1 MTRQGEETRA
11 RLIRAAVALYQTRGY
26 HATGVAAILDAAG
39 VPKGSMYHHFP
50 GGKQALTI
58 AAVDQLAEDMETRF
72 ARALDGDASAE
83 TQVHRLFTDTAAW
96 LESHDYAQGALLS
109 LLAQEVAPAETA
121 LRARIA
127 QAYRD
132 ATARLATALESGGAE
147 MPEELAT
154 TVLAALDGGIARA
167 RAQRST
173 VGLHRAGEMLARVAR
188 TT

>member
-1 MTRQGEETRA
+1 MTRQGQETRL
-11 RLIRAAVALYQTRGY
+11 RLIRAAVALYQSRGY
-26 HATGVAAILDAAG
+26 HATGVSAILDHAG

-58 AAVDQLAEDMETRF
+58 AAVDHLAEDMAARF
-72 ARALDGDASAE
+72 ARTSEGGARAR
-83 TQVHRLFTDTAAW
+83 TQITRLFTDAAAS
-96 LESHDYAQGALLS
+96 LEAHDYAQGALLS
-109 LLAQEVAPAETA
+109 LLAQEVEPGETA
-121 LRARIA
+121 LRSRIA

-132 ATARLATALESGGAE
+132 ASRQLADNLAEGGAD

-173 VGLHRAGEMLARVAR
+173 VGLHCAGEVLARLAGE
-188 TT
+188 

>member
-1 MTRQGEETRA
+1 MTRQGTETRT
-11 RLIRAAVALYQTRGY
+11 RLIRAAVALYQSQGY
-26 HATGVAAILDAAG
+26 HATGVAAILAHAG

-50 GGKQALTI
+50 GGKQELTV
-58 AAVDQLAEDMETRF
+58 AAVDWLSEEMAGRF
-72 ARALDGDASAE
+72 ARAMSGDIPASR
-83 TQVHRLFTDTAAW
+83 QVARLFSDTAAW
-96 LESHDYAQGALLS
+96 LEGHDYTQGALLS
-109 LLAQEVAPAETA
+109 LLAQEVEPSETA

-132 ATARLATALESGGAE
+132 ATTQLATALEAGGAE

-173 VGLHRAGEMLARVAR
+173 VGLHRAGDVLSRVV
-188 TT
+188 